1 MNSVLIA
8 VLVMLVLSV
17 VRVHVVLALFI
28 GALVG
33 GLLGGLGFDGTLV
46 AFQDGLAG
54 GARIALSY
62 ALLGAFAMA
71 VAKSG
76 LPQLLATKII
86 GTVTGKDPSESSRAV
101 AVVKWSLLGGM
112 TLMAVLSQNLIPV
125 HIAFI
130 PLVVPPLLVVM
141 NALKIDRRAIAC
153 SLTFGL
159 VTTYMFIPLGFG
171 SIFLND
177 ILLGNIESAGMDT
190 GGINILQAM
199 GIPAAGMFIGLLVA
213 LLFTYRRPREYADRP
228 LADVAGV
235 PDSPREPV
243 ERVATRDGAALGG
256 GVSKTDAG
264 EGAVAVVA
272 AEKSMEQ
279 PISKRNIVIAL
290 VAIFV
295 TFAIQVWMQSTD
307 FEANS
312 LLVGALAG
320 LAVFMLAGGIKWTEA
335 DDVFTAGMKT
345 MALIGF
351 IMISA
356 QGFAAVMTETGDIEP
371 LVDAASTLFAGTQ
384 AAAAMAMLVAGLI
397 VTMGIGSSF
406 STLPIIAAIYVPL
419 CVSMGF
425 SPLATVAIIGTAG
438 ALGDAGSPA
447 SDSTLGPTMGL
458 NADGQHDHIRD
469 SVIPT
474 FIHFNLPL
482 LAAGWIAAMV
492 L

>member
-8 VLVMLVLSV
+8 VLVMLILAIS
-17 VRVHVVLALFI
+17 RVHVVLALFI

-46 AFQDGLAG
+46 AFQEGLSG

-71 VAKSG
+71 VAQSG
-76 LPQLLATKII
+76 LPQLLANKII
-86 GTVTGKDPSESSRAV
+86 GAVTGKDPEENAKAV
-101 AVVKWSLLGGM
+101 GIVKWSLLGGF

-130 PLVVPPLLVVM
+130 PLIVPPLLVAM
-141 NALKIDRRAIAC
+141 NKLNIDRRAAAC
-153 SLTFGL
+153 ALTFGL

-177 ILLGNIESAGMDT
+177 ILLGNIELAGLDT
-190 GGINILQAM
+190 SDVNILQAM
-199 GIPAAGMFIGLLVA
+199 GIPAAGMFIGLLIA
-213 LLFTYRRPREYADRP
+213 LFFSYRKPRQYADKP
-228 LADVAGV
+228 IADTGTPGTEDADRGELF
-235 PDSPREPV
+235 P
-243 ERVATRDGAALGG
+243 AGAADP
-256 GVSKTDAG
+256 DAAG
-264 EGAVAVVA
+264 DYAAVDTIARAA
-272 AEKSMEQ
+272 AE
-279 PISKRNIVIAL
+279 PIERRKVIIAL
-290 VAIFV
+290 VAIFA
-295 TFAIQVWMQSTD
+295 TFGIQVWMQSTD
-307 FEANS
+307 FEADS
-312 LLVGALAG
+312 LLIGALAG
-320 LAVFMLAGGIKWTEA
+320 LAVFMVTGGVNWRQA
-335 DDVFTAGMKT
+335 DDVFTAGMKM

-356 QGFAAVMTETGDIEP
+356 QGFASVMTETGDVEP
-371 LVDAASTLFAGTQ
+371 LVEATAEMFAGSQ
-384 AAAAMAMLVAGLI
+384 AAAAMAMLVVGLV

-419 CVSMGF
+419 CAALGF